1 MGIIRRLLKI
11 VVLGRKEGYRRRLFR
26 RILRGGETAP
36 AAAAE
41 AVPPAAAPDASGW
54 VDVAGVAELPPGQVM
69 EIRVDDRALALAN
82 VEGQLHAV
90 DGICLHAGGPLGDGA
105 VEGATVVCPYHGWG
119 FDLTSG
125 RCLVDEQLQLA
136 RYPVRIAGGRILVS
150 GTALPA

>member
-1 MGIIRRLLKI
+1 MGIMRRLLRI

-26 RILRGGETAP
+26 RFLRPGDAAAP
-36 AAAAE
+36 AAAANIS
-41 AVPPAAAPDASGW
+41 PLRPAADAGW
-54 VDVAGVAELPPGQVM
+54 VDVGPAAELLPGQVM
-69 EIRVDDRALALAN
+69 EIRVDDRALAVAN
-82 VEGQLHAV
+82 VDGTLHAV

-136 RYPVRIAGGRILVS
+136 RYPVRVSGGRILVS